1 MQHWEANVKS
11 SIPNAKTVDV
21 KSPRKSQKCEA
32 KEIYIACC
40 LESLVLFSILF
51 F

>member
-1 MQHWEANVKS
+1 MQHWEANVK
-11 SIPNAKTVDV
+11 TVDV
-21 KSPRKSQKCEA
+21 KFPRKGQRCEA

>member
-11 SIPNAKTVDV
+11 SIPNVETVDI
-21 KSPRKSQKCEA
+21 KLPKKAQKCEA

-40 LESLVLFSILF
+40 LESLVLFNILF